1 MVSVE
6 NVPELPECC
15 LSLNVGTD
23 KIPASDL
30 RIICHTGPNM
40 ATRHMKKPGVFLMTY
55 MAIQSTPTF
64 IACVAFLQATKTN
77 TFVLNEVDIVLVF
90 LGFKP

>member
-1 MVSVE
+1 
-6 NVPELPECC
+6 
-15 LSLNVGTD
+15 
-23 KIPASDL
+23 
-30 RIICHTGPNM
+30 
-40 ATRHMKKPGVFLMTY
+40 VFLMTY

-77 TFVLNEVDIVLVF
+77 TFVLNEVDIVLVC